1 MAGTGKSK
9 KAQQITQN
17 IKKKLFLSIT
27 ATIVHQAPK
36 SFDKK
41 MTIAAFL
48 TQKVK
53 TTQDTVIYIDEIS
66 MVTAKQ
72 MDAIFKLCP
81 YNNFI
86 MTGDQFQIQPIQ
98 PQNHKETDPLWWF
111 EAKEYKKRQITTET
125 LTKQHRLNGNECKDI
140 RAILE
145 AVANAEEQKWKQLL
159 IAYIAERRQKIAP
172 ENAHII
178 VFTNKDLAEQ
188 TKTWAKTHL
197 ITLDKNGLAE
207 NMPVTITKNKKDP
220 QNPYNYTHRNGQ
232 EGTLI
237 KIAQNHT
244 IVKDNETN
252 KNIKVA
258 NRGHAATIPNVKSA
272 IAQTAD
278 SAQGKTI
285 TKPCHI
291 IINTHYPDPPHLIV
305 AATRSKFNSFYVKN
319 MQNLENAI
327 INAQFHPSTLAF
339 TKQLHP

>member
-9 KAQQITQN
+9 KAHQITKN

-27 ATIVHQAPK
+27 AAIVHQAPK

-53 TTQDTVIYIDEIS
+53 TSQDTVIYIDEIS

-72 MDAIFKLCP
+72 LDAVLKLCP
-81 YNNFI
+81 RNNCI
-86 MTGDQFQIQPIQ
+86 MTGDQFQIQPIP

-111 EAKEYKKRQITTET
+111 EAKEYKKRTVTTET
-125 LTKQHRLNGNECKDI
+125 LTTQHRLDGNECKDI
-140 RAILE
+140 RAILN
-145 AVANAEEQKWKQLL
+145 AVAQTDERTWKHLL
-159 IAYIAERRQKIAP
+159 INYIAERRQKKAP

-188 TKTWAKTHL
+188 TKTWANANNL
-197 ITLDKNGLAE
+197 TLDKNGLTE
-207 NMPVTITKNKKDP
+207 NMPVTITKNKI
-220 QNPYNYTHRNGQ
+220 QNQIYAHRNGQ

-244 IVKDNETN
+244 IVKDKETN
-252 KNIKVA
+252 KLIKVA

-285 TKPCHI
+285 TNPCHI

-305 AATRSKFNSFYVKN
+305 AATRSKFNTFYVKN
-319 MQNLENAI
+319 MQQLENAI
-327 INAQFHPSTLAF
+327 INATFHPSTLSF
-339 TKQLHP
+339 TKQLRT